1 MKGLRIFAGSAFA
14 LLALALI
21 AVVCTP
27 HPAAAQ
33 HYEGCYVNG
42 QQVPDSECQGGGGGG
57 GYVGGSGGCNV
68 ICQGLRSLI
77 WGSPGPSGPSP
88 AQVARNR
95 SNALHSQGTNLYYQ
109 GNYPAALDLYRQAMD
124 ADPTNDG
131 AVGDY
136 WALKAKMDRDAG
148 NLDLASSEIQRAIP
162 HAAAGYAGYREIQS
176 QIEQAIAQ
184 RKANANAQF
193 AKGQQ
198 DLLSQIRPVGNASG
212 NASFAL
218 QPQDIGAPQVDHGG
232 LRVLHAAD
240 LNPRP
245 IDKPDDKDKR
255 DAGPTTLKVLNQTAT
270 DVTVSVDGGY
280 GCNTAGGTTCIIPVT
295 KGHHQL
301 RAVRTDTGA
310 AFSSAVDIPADGYI
324 WPLSGN

>member
-1 MKGLRIFAGSAFA
+1 MKGSRIFAASAFA
-14 LLALALI
+14 LLALVFI
-21 AVVCTP
+21 AIVGAP
-27 HPAAAQ
+27 RPAAAQ

-77 WGSPGPSGPSP
+77 WGSPTPSGPSP

-95 SNALHSQGTNLYYQ
+95 SNALHEQGTKLYYQ
-109 GNYPAALDLYRQAMD
+109 GNYPAALNLYRQAMD

-131 AVGDY
+131 AAGDY

-148 NLDLASSEIQRAIP
+148 NLDVALSEIQRAIP
-162 HAAAGYAGYREIQS
+162 HAAAGYTGYREIQS
-176 QIEQAIAQ
+176 QIERAIAQ
-184 RKANANAQF
+184 RQANAKAQF

-198 DLLSQIRPVGNASG
+198 DLLSQIRPVGD
-212 NASFAL
+212 ASFAL
-218 QPQDIGAPQVDHGG
+218 QPGDIGAPQKDHGG

-245 IDKPDDKDKR
+245 IDSPDDKDKK
-255 DAGPTTLKVLNQTAT
+255 DAGPTTLRVLNQTAT

-280 GCNTAGGTTCIIPVT
+280 GCNTAGGTTCVIPVT
-295 KGHHQL
+295 TGHHQL

-310 AFSSAVDIPADGYI
+310 AFSEAIDVPAGGYI